1 MGPTPVYDSWSS
13 LGFDLEPEDIVD
25 HAGKYCK
32 PFVEYIGIQMGYV
45 KDLSWLDM
53 GALRTGIAEAGELLG
68 SVERYRSKG
77 GDQAILDLM
86 DSRADEVCVSLRDHF
101 GDISS
106 ARMTSLLLQHSKSGS
121 MSSVQRQPV
130 SLFFIIWGLVCSRPL
145 IRVLPSRDSGRSPHS
160 SRCDL

>member
-25 HAGKYCK
+25 HAGESCK
-32 PFVEYIGIQMGYV
+32 LFADFFGIQMGYV

-53 GALRTGIAEAGELLG
+53 GALRKGIAEAGELLR
-68 SVERYRSKG
+68 SVERYRAKG
-77 GDQAILDLM
+77 RNQAILDLM

-106 ARMTSLLLQHSKSGS
+106 ARMTPLLLQHSKSGS
-121 MSSVQRQPV
+121 MSSVQRQPFPP
-130 SLFFIIWGLVCSRPL
+130 FFIIWGLVCSRPL

-160 SRCDL
+160 SRYDL